1 MKNPKVHPGPIF
13 PTAFLPA
20 VRYRWVGFVFC
31 IRPVPDGTAVGCR
44 TRRNF
49 ISFDPPARNG
59 ESPSVATPTIKR
71 ITRSKRNILAA
82 AALAACLMVAPTI
95 PATAQPGVDSSSD
108 AQTRLADLSRESEQT
123 NEALHNAEIDLEAKT
138 VAQRDAE
145 AAVTVH
151 QQAFDAAEAAL
162 AQLKPAVD
170 KVANVNYQGGRTN
183 RLFAVMVSD
192 SPQQLLDQMSALD
205 IISAETARQVELF
218 KQATSDAAAAEEAAR
233 LAADTAR
240 TAAEQAKV
248 VSDDLQSKQSELQGQ
263 MAEVIASFNALSGA
277 EQADLAG
284 SPLPPGF
291 DLSKILST
299 LVPGSSSGA
308 LQAGLTQI
316 GKPYVWGAT
325 GPDGFDCSGLV
336 VWAYKQVGKTLP
348 RSSQA
353 QASGGTPIDQK
364 DLQPGDVVLFY
375 PDASHVGLYA
385 GNGNVLH
392 ASTFGV
398 PVKVQS
404 MASFPYYG
412 ARRY

>member
-1 MKNPKVHPGPIF
+1 M
-13 PTAFLPA
+13 
-20 VRYRWVGFVFC
+20 
-31 IRPVPDGTAVGCR
+31 
-44 TRRNF
+44 
-49 ISFDPPARNG
+49 
-59 ESPSVATPTIKR
+59 ATPTVKNVA
-71 ITRSKRNILAA
+71 RSKRSVLAA
-82 AALAACLMVAPTI
+82 AACALCLLVAPA
-95 PATAQPGVDSSSD
+95 ATAQAQPGIDSASD
-108 AQTRLADLSRESEQT
+108 AQTRLSDLARESEQT
-123 NEALHNAEIDLEAKT
+123 TEALHNAQIDLDAKT
-138 VAQRDAE
+138 AVQREAE
-145 AAVTVH
+145 AALGSH
-151 QQAFDAAEAAL
+151 QSALADAEAAL
-162 AQLKPAVD
+162 AALKPAVD

-205 IISAETARQVELF
+205 IISAETSRQVGQF
-218 KQATSDAAAAEEAAR
+218 KQATSDAAAAEEASR
-233 LAADTAR
+233 SAADEAR
-240 TAAEQAKV
+240 VAADQAKM
-248 VSDDLQSKQSELQGQ
+248 VSDDLQAKQSELQGQ
-263 MAEVIASFNALSGA
+263 TAEVMAAFSALSGA
-277 EQADLAG
+277 EKSDYAG

-291 DLSKILST
+291 DLSKIIEG
-299 LVPGSSSGA
+299 LVPGSGSGA

-336 VWAYKQVGKTLP
+336 VWAYTQVGKTLP

-353 QASGGTPIDQK
+353 QAAGGTPVDQK
-364 DLQPGDVVLFY
+364 SLQPGDVVLFY

-404 MASFPYYG
+404 MASFPFYG

>member
-1 MKNPKVHPGPIF
+1 
-13 PTAFLPA
+13 
-20 VRYRWVGFVFC
+20 
-31 IRPVPDGTAVGCR
+31 
-44 TRRNF
+44 
-49 ISFDPPARNG
+49 
-59 ESPSVATPTIKR
+59 VATPTVKR
-71 ITRSKRNILAA
+71 VTRSKKSLLVAA
-82 AALAACLMVAPTI
+82 SLAACLLAAPTSV
-95 PATAQPGVDSSSD
+95 ANAQPAASEPD

-123 NEALHNAEIDLEAKT
+123 TEAMHNAQIDLDTKT
-138 VAQRDAE
+138 AAQRDAE
-145 AAVTVH
+145 TDVAVH
-151 QQAFDAAEAAL
+151 QQALGAAEAAL
-162 AQLKPAVD
+162 AQLKPSID

-205 IISAETARQVELF
+205 IISADTARQVEQF
-218 KQATSDAAAAEEAAR
+218 KQATTDASAAEEASR
-233 LAADTAR
+233 TAAEVAR
-240 TAAEQAKV
+240 TAAEQAKM
-248 VSDDLQSKQSELQGQ
+248 VSDDLQAKQSDLQSQ
-263 MAEVIASFNALSGA
+263 MAEVIAGFNALSGS
-277 EQADLAG
+277 EQAELAG

-291 DLSKILST
+291 DLSKILSN
-299 LVPGSSSGA
+299 LIPGSGSGA

-336 VWAYKQVGKTLP
+336 VWSYKQVGKTVP

-353 QASGGTPIDQK
+353 QAAGGTPVDQK

-375 PDASHVGLYA
+375 PDASHVGIYA